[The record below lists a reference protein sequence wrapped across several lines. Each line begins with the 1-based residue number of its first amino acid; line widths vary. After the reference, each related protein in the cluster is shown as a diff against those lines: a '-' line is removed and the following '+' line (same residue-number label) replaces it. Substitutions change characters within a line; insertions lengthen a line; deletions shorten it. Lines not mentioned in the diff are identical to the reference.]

1 MLSCLGLI
9 KNKKGQAIVELAI
22 ILPFLLFLIIGMVD
36 CGRIMNAY
44 LVTTNASRE
53 GARQASVGKNDAEV
67 IASIQNA
74 ADSLDTPSLQI
85 TIIPQASERTRG
97 TEVRVS
103 ISYPIKIITPLMG
116 QIISNPYVV
125 ETSTSMRVE

>member
-22 ILPFLLFLIIGMVD
+22 ILPFLLLLIIGMVD
-36 CGRIMNAY
+36 CGRVMNAY

-53 GARQASVGKNDAEV
+53 GARQASVGKNDTEV

-74 ADSLDTPSLQI
+74 ADSLDTPRLQI
-85 TIIPQASERTRG
+85 TIMPQASERTRG
-97 TEVRVS
+97 TEVRISV
-103 ISYPIKIITPLMG
+103 SYPVEIITPLIG
-116 QIISNPYVV
+116 QIISNPYMIQ
-125 ETSTSMRVE
+125 TSTSMRVE